1 MALKKSIEINNSG
14 ITAEYLMIEYVD
26 IVKDSDVIAVRLAV
40 FKDKA
45 SRDLGK
51 HPIERVEIKVSKSAA
66 LEMSIIGALYN
77 SLKNLPELD
86 GAEDV

>member
-14 ITAEYLMIEYVD
+14 INAEYLMIEYVD
-26 IVKDSDVIAVRLAV
+26 IVKDSPVIAVRLAV
-40 FKDKA
+40 YKDKA
-45 SRDLGK
+45 SRDSGK
-51 HPIERVEIKVSKSAA
+51 KPIERVEVKLDKNAA
-66 LEMSIIGALYN
+66 LEQALIGTLYT